1 MLKYIGVALLAL
13 ILIAVG
19 AVWALLRAS
28 LPQLDGIAQTDQLTG
43 PVTIERDKRG
53 VPTIT
58 ASSRSDLAF
67 ATGFL
72 HAQDRFFQ
80 MDLSRRLAAGELS
93 ELFGKV
99 ALEQDERARLF
110 GFRHVA
116 QAIVQQAPP
125 DVRALL
131 EAYTRGVNAGLSA
144 LHGRPWEYWLLRS
157 PPVPW
162 RAEDTI
168 LVVHAMWWDLQA
180 GGFRR
185 EIQRHQ
191 INARLGGK
199 ACEAGWQCA
208 LRFFYPQHT
217 VWDAPDDGSLTPPA
231 AAAADEDDVPA
242 PDVLDVRTLTRV
254 SSTTDLPAAH
264 LPEVGSN
271 NFAVAGRLTQSGSA
285 LIASDMHLAQ
295 RVPATW
301 YHVRLRTRAADGEAG
316 LDLNGVSLPG
326 TPALVAGSNGH
337 IAWGFTNSYG
347 SWLDVARV
355 PCADSEA
362 IALTAVHDVIHVHGD
377 ADVTLDVKSGPQG
390 VLLRQDTERQSCWFG
405 SWLAQDPAATNFE
418 LIRLER
424 ATSVADAL
432 AVAPEMGIPHQNL
445 VVGDREGHIA
455 WTIAGRIPAS
465 TDAGR
470 SLNPTAWTTAQT
482 HPQLL
487 DPPSGRIWTANA
499 RVTSDP
505 RQAALIG
512 ADLATL
518 GAEYDLAAR
527 ARQIR
532 DDLLS
537 LTTPATP
544 ADMLGIQLDDRALFL
559 QRWHDLL
566 LQLLDADAIA
576 QHPGRADFRTVLLTW
591 NGRASVDSA
600 AYRLVRG
607 FRDRSERSAWN
618 MLTGALNV
626 PERDR
631 LTIPDQF
638 EHALWLLVT
647 QQPMHLLE
655 ARYASWRDFLL
666 GQLDTT
672 IRNLQ
677 QSCGTL
683 AQCTWGSRNTVE
695 IQHPLSP
702 ALPVIGSLLDMP
714 TVQLPGDNNMPRVQ
728 DGEEGA
734 SERFAVSPG
743 YESQGYFHMPG
754 GQSGHPLSPYYRA
767 GFLAWARGE
776 PLPFLPGP
784 TEHTLTLQEN

>member
-1 MLKYIGVALLAL
+1 
-13 ILIAVG
+13 
-19 AVWALLRAS
+19 
-28 LPQLDGIAQTDQLTG
+28 
-43 PVTIERDKRG
+43 
-53 VPTIT
+53 
-58 ASSRSDLAF
+58 
-67 ATGFL
+67 
-72 HAQDRFFQ
+72 
-80 MDLSRRLAAGELS
+80 
-93 ELFGKV
+93 
-99 ALEQDERARLF
+99 
-110 GFRHVA
+110 
-116 QAIVQQAPP
+116 
-125 DVRALL
+125 
-131 EAYTRGVNAGLSA
+131 
-144 LHGRPWEYWLLRS
+144 
-157 PPVPW
+157 
-162 RAEDTI
+162 
-168 LVVHAMWWDLQA
+168 
-180 GGFRR
+180 
-185 EIQRHQ
+185 
-191 INARLGGK
+191 
-199 ACEAGWQCA
+199 
-208 LRFFYPQHT
+208 
-217 VWDAPDDGSLTPPA
+217 
-231 AAAADEDDVPA
+231 
-242 PDVLDVRTLTRV
+242 
-254 SSTTDLPAAH
+254 
-264 LPEVGSN
+264 
-271 NFAVAGRLTQSGSA
+271 
-285 LIASDMHLAQ
+285 
-295 RVPATW
+295 
-301 YHVRLRTRAADGEAG
+301 
-316 LDLNGVSLPG
+316 
-326 TPALVAGSNGH
+326 
-337 IAWGFTNSYG
+337 
-347 SWLDVARV
+347 
-355 PCADSEA
+355 
-362 IALTAVHDVIHVHGD
+362 
-377 ADVTLDVKSGPQG
+377 
-390 VLLRQDTERQSCWFG
+390 
-405 SWLAQDPAATNFE
+405 
-418 LIRLER
+418 
-424 ATSVADAL
+424 
-432 AVAPEMGIPHQNL
+432 MGIPHQNL

-683 AQCTWGSRNTVE
+683 AQCTWGSRNTIE
-695 IQHPLSP
+695 IRHPLSP
-702 ALPVIGSLLDMP
+702 ALPLIGGLLDMP